1 MLKLTHTNRTLTE
14 VGVMLRKGLQD
25 ELIEQKHNATHK
37 LSRGLKYHIKG
48 SILNIISSVAYWKAV
63 NNPKFAKVPNLKTI
77 LRWMSQRG
85 IEGGVSAAKKIL
97 GRLSNGK
104 KEGQSANYGNKT
116 YPSNDMRQRYVVYTE
131 GNKVRRTNFA
141 GYTANK
147 FSKQVADKL
156 APSVGVDV
164 ANMIADKIR
173 RNTKANVIEAF

>member
-25 ELIEQKHNATHK
+25 ELIAQKHNATHK

-48 SILNIISSVAYWKAV
+48 SILNVISSVAYWKAV
-63 NNPKFAKVPNLKTI
+63 NNPKFAKKPNLLAI
-77 LRWMSQRG
+77 RSW
-85 IEGGVSAAKKIL
+85 AKSKGLPANAVVPIWRKL
-97 GRLSNGK
+97 NGNPKSKDPERK
-104 KEGQSANYGNKT
+104 KPRYGQ
-116 YPSNDMRQRYVVYTE
+116 PYVVWAG
-131 GNKVRRTNFA
+131 GNSPLRRTNFA